1 MAVPA
6 GSAAKAAARSG
17 TPAWARKSTIVLLI
31 AVLAMAV
38 FGATTQTWLTVHLDP
53 QQLGQP
59 GAAQDGLQVQGSKA
73 ATTVTALALVALAG
87 GLAASIAGR
96 IARWIITA
104 IVVLA
109 AVGIIAAAATVLADP
124 LAAAQGS
131 IAAATG
137 VAGSTA
143 EVSVT
148 AFPVLAVVA
157 GSLLALGGLLVIPAG
172 RHWKTRTKYDTQ
184 AAGSPAAQAGPVD
197 EIDSWDRLSRGDD
210 PT

>member
-17 TPAWARKSTIVLLI
+17 PPAWARKSTLVLLI

-109 AVGIIAAAATVLADP
+109 AVGIITAAATVLADP

-137 VAGSTA
+137 VTGSTA

-172 RHWKTRTKYDTQ
+172 RYWKTRTKYDS
-184 AAGSPAAQAGPVD
+184 AASGSPAAQAGPVD